1 MEVLVAIALG
11 TRQRSRTTHR
21 SHRVRTWTLGYLLLA
36 PAMLYIFGLV
46 AVPFFLALKFSLTD
60 ATVSNLNGVRGF
72 IGLENFTTLLGDP
85 TFRTALRNTM
95 VYAFLSAVIN
105 SLIGTTLAFILISR
119 FPGKKVARYL
129 VLLPWTIPIALT
141 IQAWKWMFHPQF
153 SVLNWL
159 LKHGHLVNA
168 QYGIQW
174 LGQPKPAMASVIMI
188 NVWRNF
194 PFSAVILLAGL
205 TSIPADII
213 DAAKIDGADW
223 LTRYRKI
230 IVPMIAPILFIGLLF
245 SLVYNLTDLT
255 IIYLLTQGGPGS
267 STEVL
272 ASYAFKVGISAGQLG
287 RGAAVTLFVFPVLLL
302 FSIVFLRQLRKR
314 EL

>member
-1 MEVLVAIALG
+1 MR
-11 TRQRSRTTHR
+11 TRI
-21 SHRVRTWTLGYLLLA
+21 LGYLLLA
-36 PAMLYIFGLV
+36 PAVLYIIGLV
-46 AVPFFLALKFSLTD
+46 AVPFFLALKFALTD
-60 ATVSNLNGVRGF
+60 ATVSNLNGDRGF
-72 IGLENFTTLLGDP
+72 IGLENFTTLLHDP
-85 TFRTALRNTM
+85 TFRTALSNTL
-95 VYAFLSAVIN
+95 VYAFLSALVT
-105 SLIGTTLAFILISR
+105 SVIGTTLAFILISR
-119 FPGKKVARYL
+119 FPGKKFARYL

-159 LKHGHLVNA
+159 LKRSHIVNA

-174 LGQPKPAMASVIMI
+174 LGQPKPAMVSVIMI
-188 NVWRNF
+188 NVWRNV
-194 PFSAVILLAGL
+194 PFTAVILLAGL
-205 TSIPADII
+205 TSIPQDII
-213 DAAKIDGADW
+213 DAAKIDGASW

-267 STEVL
+267 ATEVL

>member
-1 MEVLVAIALG
+1 MEVIVAVAVG
-11 TRQRSRTTHR
+11 TRKRSRTAHR
-21 SHRVRTWTLGYLLLA
+21 SHRARTWTLGYLLLA
-36 PAMLYIFGLV
+36 PAMIYIIGLV
-46 AVPFFLALKFSLTD
+46 GVPFILAIKFALTD
-60 ATVSNLNGVRGF
+60 ATVSNLNGQRGF
-72 IGLENFTTLLGDP
+72 IGLENFTDLLKDP
-85 TFRTALRNTM
+85 TFRTALKNTL
-95 VYAFLSAVIN
+95 VYAFVSAVIN
-105 SLIGTTLAFILISR
+105 SLIGTTLAFILLAR

-159 LKHGHLVNA
+159 LKHSHLVTA
-168 QYGIQW
+168 TYGIQW
-174 LGQPKPAMASVIMI
+174 LGQPKPAMASIIMI

-205 TSIPADII
+205 TSIPQDII
-213 DAAKIDGADW
+213 DAAKIDGANW